1 MLDAVILAPDER
13 LLRVAARVDGADDVE
28 AIVRRMQQFIDGRV
42 LGLAAPQIGIAKRVV
57 VINFAD
63 MPVVMVNPRII
74 EQSVERT
81 VSSESCLSL
90 PSRRFL
96 VGRPSM
102 IVVDYRNAD
111 GVARQERATG
121 YRAKCILHEMDHL
134 DGILVDSHGTE
145 IADA

>member
-74 EQSVERT
+74 EQSVART

-90 PSRRFL
+90 PGRRFL
-96 VGRPSM
+96 VDRPSM

-111 GVARQERATG
+111 GVARRERATG